1 MHLRL
6 ACDTAQVKTAEV
18 RRLQVDCPG
27 RTIIRVSEPTSPEA
41 VAAWIEAAQRE
52 RNLFE
57 RVRLASDEHRGHHG
71 PGCSVY
77 PTSSGP
83 LLSVL
88 AAAIKAE
95 RILELGCGLGYSA
108 LCLAHGSQGL
118 VETIERDPDHVR
130 LAETEIERAGY
141 SDGIRVLPGSG
152 SDVLPGLEGH
162 YDLVFSDGDP
172 EEMPLD
178 LHHFL
183 RLLRPGGVLV
193 SANLFLAQ
201 FVPDLTGIPQMA
213 EYRRRILEDDRL
225 LTAMIP
231 GGLALSV
238 AQK

>member
-1 MHLRL
+1 VLPPL
-6 ACDTAQVKTAEV
+6 SGKDALGSVAV
-18 RRLQVDCPG
+18 G

-52 RNLFE
+52 GDPFE
-57 RVRLASDEHRGHHG
+57 RVRLASHEHREHHG

-83 LLSVL
+83 LLGVL
-88 AAAIKAE
+88 AAAIRAE
-95 RILELGCGLGYSA
+95 RVLELGCGLGYSA
-108 LCLAHGSQGL
+108 LCLARGGHGL
-118 VETIERDPDHVR
+118 VETIEQDPDHVR
-130 LAETEIERAGY
+130 LAETEIEREGY
-141 SDGIRVLPGSG
+141 SDRVRVLLGSG
-152 SDVLPGLEGH
+152 STVLPMLEGP

-178 LHHFL
+178 LQHFL
-183 RLLRPGGVLV
+183 RLLRPGGLLV

-201 FVPDLTGIPQMA
+201 FVPDLPGIPQMA

-225 LTAMIP
+225 LTTMIP

-238 AQK
+238 VRR